1 MQTPENI
8 PVVAV
13 SYMSPDLIDT
23 LIGSLRRYYRNPVY
37 IIDGSTPQMAAEV
50 GAVVAKYDNARFIP
64 FGYNIHHGPGLTWAM
79 RNLPLSGPV
88 MFLDS
93 DVEIVA
99 PGFLESLLQ
108 YLEPGMYGVGDI
120 TYPMLGDVPEAYRG
134 MPYLSPACMLCN
146 IEVMRQYPPP
156 IKHGAPMVAPMLA
169 LAKAGKT
176 DLVRQVDWVKNDF
189 SENPQRVFIRHEWQ
203 GTVMRTKGYHYD
215 TAMQGQQYNEVLLSQ
230 VPPEAEQVIEV
241 GCGNGAMTRA
251 YKSIN
256 PSCSYTGVETDP
268 AAVALA
274 RTPCDFVYQLDIDNA
289 DDAFFAANA
298 HNDCWILDQ
307 VLARVTD
314 PARLLRRIRAVLPPH
329 GSVVLA
335 IPNQQH
341 WRRQGAL
348 ARGEWALAEG
358 QRHAFTRQG
367 AFALLQACGFQLA
380 AGVGRMDPEP
390 GDAYFPGLR
399 QLAQAAG
406 GDPELAVQDALP
418 LEYVLRAVPA

>member
-8 PVVAV
+8 PIVAV

-37 IIDGSTPQMAAEV
+37 IIDGSTPQVAAEI
-50 GAVVAKYDNARFIP
+50 GAIVAKYENARFIP

-93 DVEIVA
+93 DVEIMA

-108 YLEPGMYGVGDI
+108 HLEPGMYGVGDI
-120 TYPMLGDVPEAYRG
+120 TYPILGDVPEAYRG

-156 IKHGAPMVAPMLA
+156 IKHGAPMVSPMLA

-241 GCGNGAMTRA
+241 GCGSGALTRA

-274 RTPCDFVYQLDIDNA
+274 RTPCDFVYQLDIDHA

-314 PARLLRRIRAVLPPH
+314 PARLLRRIRAVLPPQ

-348 ARGEWALAEG
+348 ARGEWALTEG
-358 QRHAFTRQG
+358 QRQVFTRQS
-367 AFALLQACGFQLA
+367 AFALLQAGGFQLA
-380 AGVGRMDPEP
+380 AGVARMDPEP

>member
-8 PVVAV
+8 PIVAV

-37 IIDGSTPQMAAEV
+37 IIDGSTPQIAAEI
-50 GAVVAKYDNARFIP
+50 GAIVAKYENARFIP

-93 DVEIVA
+93 DVEIIA

-108 YLEPGMYGVGDI
+108 HLEPGMYGVGDI
-120 TYPMLGDVPEAYRG
+120 TYPILGDVPEAYRG

-156 IKHGAPMVAPMLA
+156 IKHGAPMVSPMLA

-241 GCGNGAMTRA
+241 GCGSGALTRA

-274 RTPCDFVYQLDIDNA
+274 RTPCDFVYQLDIDHA

-314 PARLLRRIRAVLPPH
+314 PARLLRRIRAVLPPQ

-358 QRHAFTRQG
+358 QRQVFTRQS
-367 AFALLQACGFQLA
+367 AFALLQAGGFQLA
-380 AGVGRMDPEP
+380 AGVARMDPEP

-399 QLAQAAG
+399 RLAQAAG